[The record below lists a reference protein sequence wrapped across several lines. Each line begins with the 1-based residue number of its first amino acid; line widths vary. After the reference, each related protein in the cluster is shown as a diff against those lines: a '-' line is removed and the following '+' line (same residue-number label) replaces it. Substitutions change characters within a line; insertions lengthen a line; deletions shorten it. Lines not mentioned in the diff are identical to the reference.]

1 MKETMR
7 DLIENYQSNLIQS
20 DKLHKKL
27 IQLYDYNT
35 NITAAY
41 GHNTGG
47 GKGTVSSKVERYVMR
62 IKEIESK
69 IMAVEEKITIVNKA
83 ERVLNNK
90 EKEVIQLIK
99 DGYRNK
105 VTRMAKILGKDKNY
119 VVTKRDSA
127 IKKMEQYIGRK

>member
-47 GKGTVSSKVERYVMR
+47 SKGTVSSKVERYVMR
-62 IKEIESK
+62 IKETEEK
-69 IMAVEEKITIVNKA
+69 IMAIEEKITIVNKA

-90 EKEVIQLIK
+90 ELEVIQLIK

-119 VVTKRDSA
+119 VVAKRDSA
-127 IKKMEQYIGRK
+127 IKKMEEFMKYV

>member
-7 DLIENYQSNLIQS
+7 DLVENYQSNLIQS

-47 GKGTVSSKVERYVMR
+47 SKGTVSSKVERYVMR

-69 IMAVEEKITIVNKA
+69 IMAIEEKITIVNKA
-83 ERVLNNK
+83 ERILNNK

-105 VTRMAKILGKDKNY
+105 VTRMARILGTDKNY

-127 IKKMEQYIGRK
+127 IKKMEEYIKHV